1 MNRLAR
7 IERHSLTIIAIVLA
21 IVCFFSVNLFAALRL
36 GSDRLDLTENHLYTL
51 SDGTKSVLSTMK
63 EPVTLRFYV
72 SKALTDAEPGIKP
85 YAVRVREMLDT
96 YAKLAQGRIRVELI
110 NPEPFSPEEDRAAG
124 FGLRGV
130 PYDSQG
136 SRGYFGIV
144 GTNTTDDTDSIAF
157 LAPNREA
164 FLEYDLTRLINN
176 LAHPEKPVV
185 ALIDGIGMTGGPQTN
200 YRPWQIYAQMRQIV
214 TMRVMAGDID
224 KIGDDVQTLVLVHPH
239 DLSDKTLYAIDQFV
253 LRGGHALVFL
263 DPLAEAMMRNAQM
276 GMPPQGTAS
285 NLDRL
290 LKAWGVEMVAG
301 HVVGDGD
308 AAIRVQAQSGGR
320 DVVTQY
326 LPWLRLGSEALAKD
340 DVISGQLQELRFLSA
355 GALKPIQGATTTLTP
370 LVQSSIDS
378 ELIDAGK
385 LMMMPDPVQLIN
397 DFKPSGER
405 YVLAAR
411 VSGPVKTAFPDG
423 APPAAKT
430 ASDEATANNGNAGAG
445 ATNAPATPGLKES
458 AKPVNLIL
466 VADAD
471 LLSDDAWLNVQS
483 VGDATLAV
491 PTANNADFVLNALE
505 NLSGSDALIGLRGRG
520 LSDRPFTTIDRLR
533 DAADAKYRATE
544 QQLTTQL
551 AEVQQQLAS
560 LQPSDKAGDEA
571 LLTPEQQDTIRRF
584 LSQVL
589 TIRSQLRDVEHALSQ
604 DIDRLQTKVMLANIG
619 AVPVLV
625 ALAALVVALVR
636 RARARRRRG
645 ATT

>member
-7 IERHSLTIIAIVLA
+7 IERHSLTIIGIVLA

-253 LRGGHALVFL
+253 LRGGHALVFI

-301 HVVGDGD
+301 QVVGDGD

-355 GALKPIQGATTTLTP
+355 GALKPVQGATTTLTP

-430 ASDEATANNGNAGAG
+430 ASDEATANNGNAGA
-445 ATNAPATPGLKES
+445 AAANTPAAPGLKES

-505 NLSGSDALIGLRGRG
+505 NLSGSEALIGLRGRG
-520 LSDRPFTTIDRLR
+520 LSDRPFTTVDRLR

-551 AEVQQQLAS
+551 ADVQQQLAS
-560 LQPSDKAGDEA
+560 LQPGDKAGDQA
-571 LLTPEQQDTIRRF
+571 LLTPEQQETIRKFRT
-584 LSQVL
+584 QVL
-589 TIRSQLRDVEHALSQ
+589 TIRTQLRDVEHALNQ
-604 DIDRLQTKVMLANIG
+604 DIDRLQTQVMLANIG

-625 ALAALVVALVR
+625 ALAALAVALVR
-636 RARARRRRG
+636 RTRARRRRG
-645 ATT
+645 AAT

>member
-1 MNRLAR
+1 
-7 IERHSLTIIAIVLA
+7 
-21 IVCFFSVNLFAALRL
+21 
-36 GSDRLDLTENHLYTL
+36 
-51 SDGTKSVLSTMK
+51 
-63 EPVTLRFYV
+63 
-72 SKALTDAEPGIKP
+72 
-85 YAVRVREMLDT
+85 
-96 YAKLAQGRIRVELI
+96 
-110 NPEPFSPEEDRAAG
+110 
-124 FGLRGV
+124 
-130 PYDSQG
+130 
-136 SRGYFGIV
+136 
-144 GTNTTDDTDSIAF
+144 
-157 LAPNREA
+157 
-164 FLEYDLTRLINN
+164 LEYDLTRLINN

-185 ALIDGIGMTGGPQTN
+185 ALIDGIGMTGGPETI
-200 YRPWQIYAQMRQIV
+200 YRPWQICAQMRQMV

-301 HVVGDGD
+301 QVVGDGD

-320 DVVTQY
+320 DVVRQY

-411 VSGPVKTAFPDG
+411 LSGPVKTAFPDG
-423 APPAAKT
+423 APAAKT

-445 ATNAPATPGLKES
+445 ATNAPAAPGLKES

-505 NLSGSDALIGLRGRG
+505 NLSGSEALIGLRGRG
-520 LSDRPFTTIDRLR
+520 LSDRPFTTVDRLR
-533 DAADAKYRATE
+533 DAADAKNRATE
-544 QQLTTQL
+544 QQLPTQL
-551 AEVQQQLAS
+551 ADVQQQLTTQQA
-560 LQPSDKAGDEA
+560 PADKSGDQE
-571 LLTPEQQDTIRRF
+571 LLTPEQQETIRKFR
-584 LSQVL
+584 SQVL
-589 TIRSQLRDVEHALSQ
+589 AIRTHLRDVEHAKNQ
-604 DIDRLQTKVMLANIG
+604 DIDRLQT
-619 AVPVLV
+619 
-625 ALAALVVALVR
+625 
-636 RARARRRRG
+636 
-645 ATT
+645 

>member
-1 MNRLAR
+1 MTRFAR
-7 IERHSLTIIAIVLA
+7 TERHTLTIIGIVLA
-21 IVCFFSVNLFAALRL
+21 IVCFFSVNLFAALKL
-36 GSDRLDLTENHLYTL
+36 GSDRLDLTGNHLYTL

-63 EPVTLRFYV
+63 EPVVLRFYV

-96 YAKLAQGRIRVELI
+96 YAKLAQGKIRVELI
-110 NPEPFSPEEDRAAG
+110 DPEPFSPEEDRAAG

-253 LRGGHALVFL
+253 LRGGHALIFL

-301 HVVGDGD
+301 QVVGDGD

-326 LPWLRLGSEALAKD
+326 LPWLRLGGDALAKD
-340 DVISGQLQELRFLSA
+340 DVISGELQELRFLSA
-355 GALKPIQGATTTLTP
+355 GALKPIQGATTKLTP

-378 ELIDAGK
+378 ELIDASK

-423 APPAAKT
+423 APAAKAT
-430 ASDEATANNGNAGAG
+430 SDSATANNGNAGAG
-445 ATNAPATPGLKES
+445 ATSAPAAPGLKES
-458 AKPVNLIL
+458 VKPVNLIL
-466 VADAD
+466 VGDAD

-520 LSDRPFTTIDRLR
+520 LSDRPFTTVDRLR

-551 AEVQQQLAS
+551 ADVQQQLAS
-560 LQPSDKAGDEA
+560 LQPSDKTGEQA
-571 LLTPEQQDTIRRF
+571 LLTPEQQETIRKFRT
-584 LSQVL
+584 QVL
-589 TIRSQLRDVEHALSQ
+589 TIRSQLRDVEHALNQ
-604 DIDRLQTKVMLANIG
+604 DIDRLQTRVMLANIG

-625 ALAALVVALVR
+625 ALAALAVALVR